1 MTVIF
6 SKKCELALQAVLFLS
21 TQDSKKA
28 FNATQISEKLGV
40 PKEFVAKVLQQLAI
54 EGIVGSKKGKNG
66 GFFLKRS
73 ANSIHLIDIILA
85 IDGLDVFHKCVLGFK
100 GCSIDNPCPVHEKWG
115 KLRDETYKML
125 SEETLAELRDKT
137 IVKIEGLNDGQE
149 NL

>member
-21 TQDSKKA
+21 TQDA
-28 FNATQISEKLGV
+28 ITAHNAAQISEKLGV

-66 GFFLKRS
+66 GFFLKRP
-73 ANSIHLIDIILA
+73 ANSIHLIDIVLA

-100 GCSIDNPCPVHEKWG
+100 GCSMDKPCPVHEKWG
-115 KLRDETYKML
+115 KLRDETYRML

-137 IVKIEGLNDGQE
+137 IVKIEGLKEGE
-149 NL
+149 ESI